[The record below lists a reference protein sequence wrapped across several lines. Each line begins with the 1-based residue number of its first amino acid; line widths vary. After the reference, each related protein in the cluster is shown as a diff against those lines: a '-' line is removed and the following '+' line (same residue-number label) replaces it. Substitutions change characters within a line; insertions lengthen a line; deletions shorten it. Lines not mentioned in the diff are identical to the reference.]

1 MAEGGV
7 LAKSFRLVDRQTVIV
22 PTLRTCLT
30 LPVRDDQV
38 LLGHKLRG
46 FGAGKIVGI
55 GGKVEPGESLVQAAV
70 RELHEEAGLTV
81 DPAGADLAAY
91 LDFRFPHRPEWDRT
105 SHVFV
110 VRRWAGQVRGCEE
123 IRPEWF
129 PVDAP
134 PFARMWD
141 ENRVW
146 LPHVLRGERV
156 ELAATYGADNDHL
169 SAVSLQVVQEVD
181 DRM

>member
-1 MAEGGV
+1 M
-7 LAKSFRLVDRQTVIV
+7 TV

-81 DPAGADLAAY
+81 DPVDADLAAY
-91 LDFRFPHRPEWDRT
+91 LDFRFPHRPEWDMT

-110 VRRWAGQVRGCEE
+110 VRRWAGQVRGCDE

-129 PVDAP
+129 PLDAL
-134 PFARMWD
+134 PFDQMWD
-141 ENRVW
+141 EGRVW

-156 ELAATYGADNDHL
+156 QSQVTYGADNERVAAL
-169 SAVSLQVVQEVD
+169 TLRVVQQVD
-181 DRM
+181 AGM

>member
-1 MAEGGV
+1 MAKG
-7 LAKSFRLVDRQTVIV
+7 FRLVDRQTVGV
-22 PTLRTCLT
+22 PPLRTCLI
-30 LPVRDDQV
+30 LPLRDDHV

-46 FGAGKIVGI
+46 FGAGKITGI

-70 RELHEEAGLTV
+70 RELEEESGLRV
-81 DPAGADLAAY
+81 DPADADLAAY
-91 LDFRFPHRPEWDRT
+91 LDFRFPHRREWDMT

-110 VRRWAGQVRGCEE
+110 VRRWSGQVRLSEE

-129 PVDAP
+129 PVQAP
-134 PFARMWD
+134 PFALMWD

-156 ELAATYGADNDHL
+156 ELVATYGADNDHL
-169 SAVSLQVVQEVD
+169 TAVNLQVVQEVD
-181 DRM
+181 ATM

>member
-1 MAEGGV
+1 M
-7 LAKSFRLVDRQTVIV
+7 TV
-22 PTLRTCLT
+22 PTLRTCLI
-30 LPVRDDQV
+30 LPLRDDQV

-55 GGKVEPGESLVQAAV
+55 GGKVEPGESLAQAAV

-81 DPAGADLAAY
+81 DPTDADLAAY
-91 LDFRFPHRPEWDRT
+91 LDFRFPHRPAWDMT

-110 VRRWAGQVRGCEE
+110 VRRWAGQVRACEE

-129 PVDAP
+129 VVDALP
-134 PFARMWD
+134 YPQMWD
-141 ENRVW
+141 EGRVW

-156 ELAATYGADNDHL
+156 ELRATYGADNDHVVE
-169 SAVSLQVVQEVD
+169 VSLRVVEQVTSQV
-181 DRM
+181 